1 MTSRAILA
9 ELPRMREYARY
20 LTRDSSNADD
30 LVQDSV
36 ARAITALNDQDEP
49 DSMRAWL
56 FSIMRNRHIDIMRR
70 KAAAPDGLSTDALDF
85 EHALPDMRL
94 EASDFLRDLNKAFGS
109 LPAELKETMWL
120 VGVQGYSYAES
131 ATVMD
136 IPVGTVRSRV
146 FRARELLRDQMS
158 DYFPR
163 VQEQQDPGK
172 GDGDD

>member
-85 EHALPDMRL
+85 EHAMPDMRL

-109 LPAELKETMWL
+109 LPAEPSRLRAPAD
-120 VGVQGYSYAES
+120 VCVAS
-131 ATVMD
+131 TV
-136 IPVGTVRSRV
+136 
-146 FRARELLRDQMS
+146 
-158 DYFPR
+158 
-163 VQEQQDPGK
+163 
-172 GDGDD
+172 